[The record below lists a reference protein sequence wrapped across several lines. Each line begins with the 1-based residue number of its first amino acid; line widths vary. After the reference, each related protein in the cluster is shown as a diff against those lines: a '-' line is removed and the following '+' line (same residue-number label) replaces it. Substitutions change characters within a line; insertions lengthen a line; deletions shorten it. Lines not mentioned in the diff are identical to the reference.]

1 MPRKIKLNTDRTKC
15 RVYEFPM
22 KMDPEMLHENVWL
35 KEDRSFSNIIVT
47 KAIDFHL
54 LHFRCINLTTRA
66 N

>member
-1 MPRKIKLNTDRTKC
+1 
-15 RVYEFPM
+15 M